1 MVNPELFS
9 IQSFFVV
16 LYGGDR
22 AELTHYQVPVPVVAP
37 FGNRLFR
44 EVLRVVEAAEPWY
57 AIYPRLERQFQRSP
71 QPDGPTSLSGQRY
84 DPDTD
89 PGERIRM
96 HPDAIVRSFDVSLY
110 DLEQELY
117 RGTYSVDDIFLHGAR
132 YLLQQS
138 LARGKVPA
146 DRGPYFYAV
155 VPSKE
160 AVHTVSSDL
169 LPESAYLAEG
179 VFRLPP
185 RVRNEPRIQFRPVP
199 QPPPPERD
207 PAHYGRPEVRG
218 RGARQAG
225 RVYIPARLYAQ
236 LGRELVLSHEKE
248 EGGYVLGNVFRQ
260 PGSPEK
266 EDDPAFRWLVEV
278 TDLLM
283 AEDTVGSAVRLLF
296 TGDTWSKVSRRR
308 DREFAERKLVG
319 WFHTHLFPAGDNF
332 GLSGL
337 DQNMHAWYLPRPWQV
352 ALLLNLEANGE
363 RTVRC
368 YQRSLETGELVE
380 TLFEIFE

>member
-1 MVNPELFS
+1 MYDPERFN
-9 IQSFFVV
+9 IKSFFVV
-16 LYGGDR
+16 LYGGDGV
-22 AELTHYQVPVPVVAP
+22 ELTTFQLPVPVVAP
-37 FGNRLFR
+37 LANRLFR
-44 EVLRVVEAAEPWY
+44 EVLRLVEAAEPWY
-57 AIYPRLERQFQRSP
+57 SFAPRADLQFQRSLLP
-71 QPDGPTSLSGQRY
+71 VGPTSLSGERY
-84 DPDTD
+84 DPDAD
-89 PGERIRM
+89 PGIGIRL
-96 HPDAIVRSFDVSLY
+96 HPDALVRSFEVRLF
-110 DLEQELY
+110 DLDQELY
-117 RGTYSVDDIFLHGAR
+117 RGTYSVDDVFLHGAR
-132 YLLQQS
+132 YLLQEC
-138 LARGKVPA
+138 LAKGKLPA
-146 DRGPYFYAV
+146 DRGPFYYAI

-169 LPESAYLAEG
+169 LPESAYQAEG

-207 PAHYGRPEVRG
+207 PAHYGPVEVRG
-218 RGARQAG
+218 KGAAQTG
-225 RVYIPARLYAQ
+225 RVVIPGRLYAQ
-236 LGRELVLSHEKE
+236 LCRELVLSPDNE

-283 AEDTVGSAVRLLF
+283 AEDTVGSPVRLLF

-308 DREFAERKLVG
+308 DRDFAGRKLVG
-319 WFHTHLFPAGDNF
+319 WFHTHLFPASDSF

-352 ALLLNLEANGE
+352 ALLLNLEGNGE

-368 YQRSLETGELVE
+368 YQRSTESGELVE
-380 TLFEIFE
+380 TPFEVAG